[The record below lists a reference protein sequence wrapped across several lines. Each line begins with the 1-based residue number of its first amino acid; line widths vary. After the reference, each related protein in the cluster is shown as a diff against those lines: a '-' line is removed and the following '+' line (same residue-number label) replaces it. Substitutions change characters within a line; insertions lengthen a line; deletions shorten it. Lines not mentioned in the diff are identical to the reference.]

1 MTFRCLVLDLPLT
14 PLQAFE
20 ASMFELVD
28 VWSDQ
33 PEEGWYVEFI
43 QVSRER
49 NHTQLWLEPQFEVI
63 RAIMLDDSP

>member
-49 NHTQLWLEPQFEVI
+49 NHTQLWL
-63 RAIMLDDSP
+63 